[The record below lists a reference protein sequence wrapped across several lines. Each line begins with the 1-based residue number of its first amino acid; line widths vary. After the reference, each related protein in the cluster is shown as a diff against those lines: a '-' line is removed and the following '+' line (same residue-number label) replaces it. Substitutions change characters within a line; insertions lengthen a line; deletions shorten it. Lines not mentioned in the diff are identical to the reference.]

1 LRHCFG
7 FSNWPSFSCNTA
19 CIESFPFG
27 RQFTQVIHLGLS
39 SDCVPFSSSAAQ
51 DLAKS
56 MVASAVMKS
65 LGPYAQM
72 ASFATGGSCS
82 FAQGYLSSDNLG
94 GQGGVPMS
102 GGGLQEGQSSA

>member
-1 LRHCFG
+1 
-7 FSNWPSFSCNTA
+7 
-19 CIESFPFG
+19 
-27 RQFTQVIHLGLS
+27 LGLS
-39 SDCVPFSSSAAQ
+39 SDSQPFSESAAQ

-82 FAQGYLSSDNLG
+82 FAQGYFSKENPG
-94 GQGGVPMS
+94 GQGGLSDTPEIQAPRV
-102 GGGLQEGQSSA
+102 A